1 MNIKLPVLTRRIFD
15 LGSYAKPILYF
26 LLDSK
31 IDFCYKSYLK
41 SLDYIWKRE
50 YKKAIKE
57 VNLGLKRCK
66 KNKSIYYLLLSN
78 KFVVSYYLNDSEN
91 LENIYLKLRKE
102 YKKIPP
108 TVRKI
113 TTQFLMNYSLLKKD
127 TNLPKSRFWS
137 KDKELS
143 KSTKLFIIIGKAR
156 KKIKEGMLEEAIS
169 YYQKGLKIALKI
181 PHPSGFITCYNDIS
195 WYLQDTKALRSLY
208 YIEKGF
214 YYLGHYFE
222 EPKTYFY
229 ILDTLFNIYKKL
241 NYYRIYEI
249 SEFINLYK
257 DDDFVKN
264 RYSNLLKK
272 TKNYILNFEKK
283 FYKNNIELGNY
294 LNKKI
299 KNVKKTSKLT
309 KISRDKL
316 TKILNGKT
324 KNIRSKTIRK
334 LIYGLNID
342 IEKGTP
348 NQIFSELIKMK
359 IDSNFQRSIEYLS
372 NKSYLEKNK
381 LILSTYMAL
390 YNRKKIF
397 KYLIKKDVLKEIL
410 NLINNDFSK
419 FNDLVKI
426 RYEIKR
432 FISYIINPPNFIKGR
447 RDLILKFLY
456 KLDEENLN
464 IIFDYYLNIS
474 ENEREIIDVFIRNYI
489 RFKKISINFGLDQK
503 LNLKVNKII
512 NFLKLSLNSFI
523 LSYYYFSKW
532 ERVKFNRII
541 NKLEVLIKDTSL
553 NKKYKIN

>member
-1 MNIKLPVLTRRIFD
+1 MNIKLPVLTKRIFD

-26 LLDSK
+26 LLDNK

-50 YKKAIKE
+50 YKKADEE
-57 VNLGLKRCK
+57 VNLGLKKAK
-66 KNKSIYYLLLSN
+66 KNQSIYYLLLSN
-78 KFVVSYYLNDSEN
+78 KFIISYYLNDNEN
-91 LENIYLKLRKE
+91 LKIIYSKLRKE

-113 TTQFLMNYSLLKKD
+113 TTQFLMNCSLLKKD

-143 KSTKLFIIIGKAR
+143 RSTKLFILIAKAR
-156 KKIKEGMLEEAIS
+156 KKKKEGLLEEAIS
-169 YYQKGLKIALKI
+169 YYQECLKIALKI
-181 PHPSGFITCYNDIS
+181 PHPSGLITCYNDIS
-195 WYLQDTKALRSLY
+195 WYLKDTNALKSLY
-208 YIEKGF
+208 YAENGL
-214 YYLGHYFE
+214 YYLGYYFE

-249 SEFINLYK
+249 SEFINIYK
-257 DDDFVKN
+257 DDDFIKN

-272 TKNYILNFEKK
+272 TKNYIINFEKN
-283 FYKNNIELGNY
+283 FYKNSIELGNY
-294 LNKKI
+294 LNNKI

-316 TKILNGKT
+316 IKILNGKT

-359 IDSNFQRSIEYLS
+359 IESNFQSSIEYLS
-372 NKSYLEKNK
+372 SKSYLEKNK
-381 LILSTYMAL
+381 LILSTFMAL

-397 KYLIKKDVLKEIL
+397 KYLIKKDILKEIL
-410 NLINNDFSK
+410 YLINKDFSK
-419 FNDLVKI
+419 FNDLIKR

-432 FISYIINPPNFIKGR
+432 FISYIINQPNFIKGR
-447 RDLILKFLY
+447 RDLILKFLN
-456 KLDEENLN
+456 KLDEEKLNL
-464 IIFDYYLNIS
+464 ILDYYLNIS
-474 ENEREIIDVFIRNYI
+474 ENVREIIDVFIRNYM
-489 RFKKISINFGLDQK
+489 RFEKNSINFGLDQNINLK
-503 LNLKVNKII
+503 FYNIIDFLNLD
-512 NFLKLSLNSFI
+512 LNSFI

-541 NKLEVLIKDTSL
+541 SKIEVLIKD
-553 NKKYKIN
+553 YKLKLKV

>member
-1 MNIKLPVLTRRIFD
+1 MNIKLPVLTKRIFD

-26 LLDSK
+26 LLDNK

-41 SLDYIWKRE
+41 SLNYIWKRE
-50 YKKAIKE
+50 YKKADE
-57 VNLGLKRCK
+57 ELNLGLKKCK
-66 KNKSIYYLLLSN
+66 QSKSIYYLLLSN
-78 KFVVSYYLNDSEN
+78 KFIISYYLNDSKT
-91 LENIYLKLRKE
+91 LKIIYSQLRKE

-113 TTQFLMNYSLLKKD
+113 ISQFLINYSLLKND
-127 TNLPKSRFWS
+127 TDLPKSRFWS

-143 KSTKLFIIIGKAR
+143 QSTKLFILIGKAR

-169 YYQKGLKIALKI
+169 YYQKSLKIALKI
-181 PHPSGFITCYNDIS
+181 PHPSGIITCYNDIS
-195 WYLQDTKALRSLY
+195 WYLRDTKPLRSLY
-208 YIEKGF
+208 NAEKGL
-214 YYLGHYFE
+214 YYLGNYFE

-257 DDDFVKN
+257 DDDFIKN
-264 RYSNLLKK
+264 RYINLLKN
-272 TKNYILNFEKK
+272 TKNYIINFEKNS
-283 FYKNNIELGNY
+283 YKNSFSLRNY

-316 TKILNGKT
+316 IKILNGKT
-324 KNIRSKTIRK
+324 KKIRSKTIRK
-334 LIYGLNID
+334 FINGLNID

-348 NQIFSELIKMK
+348 NQIFSELIKIK
-359 IDSNFQRSIEYLS
+359 IDSNCQRSIENLS
-372 NKSYLEKNK
+372 NKTYLEKNK
-381 LILSTYMAL
+381 LILSTFMAL
-390 YNRKKIF
+390 FIRKKIF
-397 KYLIKKDVLKEIL
+397 KYLVKKDVLKEIL
-410 NLINNDFSK
+410 YLINSDSFK
-419 FNDLVKI
+419 FNDLVNK

-432 FISYIINPPNFIKGR
+432 LVSYIINPPNFIKGR
-447 RDLILKFLY
+447 RDLILKFLD
-456 KLDEENLN
+456 KLDEEKLN
-464 IIFDYYLNIS
+464 IIIDYYFNIN

-489 RFKKISINFGLDQK
+489 RFEKISINFGLDQK
-503 LNLKVNKII
+503 INLKIKDIVDFLNL
-512 NFLKLSLNSFI
+512 NFNSFI

-541 NKLEVLIKDTSL
+541 SKLEILIKDFRL
-553 NKKYKIN
+553 KLKA

>member
-1 MNIKLPVLTRRIFD
+1 MNIKLPVLTKRIFD

-26 LLDSK
+26 LLDNK

-41 SLDYIWKRE
+41 SLNYIWKRE
-50 YKKAIKE
+50 YKKADE
-57 VNLGLKRCK
+57 ELNLGLKKCK
-66 KNKSIYYLLLSN
+66 QSKSIYYLLLSN
-78 KFVVSYYLNDSEN
+78 KFIISYYLNDSKT
-91 LENIYLKLRKE
+91 LKIIYSQLRKE

-113 TTQFLMNYSLLKKD
+113 ISQFLINYSLLKND
-127 TNLPKSRFWS
+127 TDLPKSRFWS

-143 KSTKLFIIIGKAR
+143 QSTKLFILIGKAR

-169 YYQKGLKIALKI
+169 YYQKSLKIALKI
-181 PHPSGFITCYNDIS
+181 PHPSGIITCYNDIS
-195 WYLQDTKALRSLY
+195 WYLRDTKPLRSLY
-208 YIEKGF
+208 NAEKGL
-214 YYLGHYFE
+214 YYLGNYFE

-257 DDDFVKN
+257 DDDFIKN
-264 RYSNLLKK
+264 RYINLLKN
-272 TKNYILNFEKK
+272 TKNYIINFEKNS
-283 FYKNNIELGNY
+283 YKNSFSLRNY

-316 TKILNGKT
+316 IKILNGKT
-324 KNIRSKTIRK
+324 KKIRSKTIRK
-334 LIYGLNID
+334 FINGLNID

-348 NQIFSELIKMK
+348 NQIFSELIKIK
-359 IDSNFQRSIEYLS
+359 IDSNCQRSIENLS
-372 NKSYLEKNK
+372 NKTYLEKNK
-381 LILSTYMAL
+381 LILSTFMAL
-390 YNRKKIF
+390 FIRKKIF
-397 KYLIKKDVLKEIL
+397 KYLVKKDVLKEIL
-410 NLINNDFSK
+410 YLINSDSFK
-419 FNDLVKI
+419 FNDLVNK

-432 FISYIINPPNFIKGR
+432 FVSYIINPPNFIKGR
-447 RDLILKFLY
+447 RDLILKFLD
-456 KLDEENLN
+456 KLDEEKLN
-464 IIFDYYLNIS
+464 IIIDYYFNIN

-489 RFKKISINFGLDQK
+489 RFEKISINFGLDQK
-503 LNLKVNKII
+503 INLKIKDIVDFLNL
-512 NFLKLSLNSFI
+512 NFNSFI

-541 NKLEVLIKDTSL
+541 SKLEILIKDFRL
-553 NKKYKIN
+553 KLKA